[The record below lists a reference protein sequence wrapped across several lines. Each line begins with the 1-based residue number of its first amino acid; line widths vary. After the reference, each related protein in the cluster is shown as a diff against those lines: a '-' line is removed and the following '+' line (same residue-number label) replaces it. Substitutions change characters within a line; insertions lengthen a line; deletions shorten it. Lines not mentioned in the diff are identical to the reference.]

1 MNTKNTEYV
10 KNKKNIVDQE
20 ANKDGTCGL
29 SENEQIEQFASIL
42 INIYLNLKDEE
53 DNIEQE

>member
-20 ANKDGTCGL
+20 ANKDAACGL